1 LISPIF
7 NRTTL
12 SAPATRMRASADALS
27 SHASAAQDAFLDYFR
42 CPVQIASVL
51 APRKLSGDSGYFT
64 YGGAVCYGRLS
75 GGPLVR
81 HASNRLADVAAAAQV
96 RSGRLELPFDL
107 AEVATNL
114 RQERYRPEPPSW
126 FETLLGGAAARNV
139 YYLLRPFLSVAIRK
153 HLQRL
158 RLKGWERIVFP
169 KWPVDDSVDQIMR
182 ITMELLLKRGGIAE
196 IPFIWFWPDGAPA
209 CAMMTHD
216 VEGHVGRSFC
226 NHLADLDDSFG
237 IRSAFQM
244 IPGDPIER
252 PIVDDLRQRGFEVN
266 LHDLEHNGSLFRDRA
281 SFHRRVVE
289 INGFARQFGCRGFR
303 SGAMYREQA
312 WFGAFEFSYD
322 MSVPNAAHLEPQRGG
337 CCTVMPYFN
346 GDLLELPLTTTQDYS
361 LFHILGEYSVQR
373 WQQQTEM
380 LLSRNGLISFIAH
393 PDYLARKRAEAVYVD
408 LLAHL
413 CRLRTERGL
422 WIALPGQV
430 NDWWRARRRM
440 TLVRQGSSWRIEG
453 PDSERARI
461 AYATLEGGHVVF
473 RVANAGTMA
482 SS

>member
-1 LISPIF
+1 
-7 NRTTL
+7 
-12 SAPATRMRASADALS
+12 MHASADALS
-27 SHASAAQDAFLDYFR
+27 PHESVAQKEFLDYFR
-42 CPVQIASVL
+42 CPAHAASIVT
-51 APRKLSGDSGYFT
+51 PRNLTSEGGYFAF
-64 YGGAVCYGRLS
+64 GGAVCYGRLPHGTPVPHPS
-75 GGPLVR
+75 E
-81 HASNRLADVAAAAQV
+81 RLADVASDVQGGG
-96 RSGRLELPFDL
+96 GRLQLPFDL
-107 AEVATNL
+107 AEVVTNL
-114 RQERYRPEPPSW
+114 REERYRHEPDGW
-126 FETLLGGAAARNV
+126 FEVLLGGAATRSV
-139 YYLLRPFLSVAIRK
+139 YYLLRPFLSVGVRK

-169 KWPVDDSVDQIMR
+169 KWPVDDSVDRIMR
-182 ITMELLLKRGGIAE
+182 VTMELLLKHGRAAE
-196 IPFIWFWPDGAPA
+196 IPFIWFWPAGAPA
-209 CAMMTHD
+209 CAVMTHD
-216 VEGHVGRSFC
+216 VEGPAGREFC

-244 IPGDPIER
+244 IPGNPLER
-252 PIVDDLRQRGFEVN
+252 PIVEDLRRRGFEVN
-266 LHDLEHNGSLFRDRA
+266 LHDLEHNGSLFRDQA

-289 INGFARQFGCRGFR
+289 INRFAKQFGCRGFR
-303 SGAMYREQA
+303 SGAMYREQS

-393 PDYLARKRAEAVYVD
+393 PDYLVRQRAEEVYVE
-408 LLAHL
+408 LLRHL

-440 TLVRQGSSWRIEG
+440 TLVRQGSSWRIDG

-461 AYATLEGGHVVF
+461 AYATLDSGNVVF
-473 RVANAGTMA
+473 RVPNAD
-482 SS
+482 